1 MSNEKAS
8 EQNTTATTSKRE
20 VLKKQ
25 KIKQILL
32 LGLLVLVLLFC
43 CFGVFLQ
50 PSTTVNSTLQSQTEQ
65 KIGQMLSQMQGVGEA
80 SVVICQTEEGVES
93 VVVVCEGANQLQ
105 TLVNIRE
112 AVSTALGIE
121 QKAVK
126 IYLKKQ

>member
-1 MSNEKAS
+1 MNSEKTG
-8 EQNTTATTSKRE
+8 EQTLPPTTSKRSE
-20 VLKKQ
+20 RKKQ
-25 KIKQILL
+25 KIKQILWM
-32 LGLLVLVLLFC
+32 GLLVLLLLFC

-50 PSTTVNSTLQSQTEQ
+50 PIATVDGAVQSETEQ

-93 VVVVCEGANQLQ
+93 VVVVCEGAKQLQ
-105 TLVNIRE
+105 TVVNIRE
-112 AVSTALGIE
+112 AVATALGIE

>member
-1 MSNEKAS
+1 LNSEKTG
-8 EQNTTATTSKRE
+8 EQTLPPTTSKRSE
-20 VLKKQ
+20 RKKQ
-25 KIKQILL
+25 KIKQILWM
-32 LGLLVLVLLFC
+32 GLLVLLLLFC

-50 PSTTVNSTLQSQTEQ
+50 PTATVDGAVQSETEQ

-93 VVVVCEGANQLQ
+93 VVVVCEGAKQLQ
-105 TLVNIRE
+105 TVVNIRE
-112 AVSTALGIE
+112 AVATALGIE